1 MEKVTME
8 LTDKEFNAI
17 SELLAA
23 FSVQKYK
30 KAVGDHTITASY
42 IEVSNDVA
50 RVLNRLDKKINS

>member
-42 IEVSNDVA
+42 IEVSN
-50 RVLNRLDKKINS
+50 VLLEF

>member
-42 IEVSNDVA
+42 IEVSNDGA
-50 RVLNRLDKKINS
+50 RGGNRRDKKSKS

>member
-1 MEKVTME
+1 ME

>member
-1 MEKVTME
+1 MEKVKME

-17 SELLAA
+17 SELLAV

-30 KAVGDHTITASY
+30 KAVRDHTITAAY

-50 RVLNRLDKKINS
+50 RVLNKLDKKINS